1 MYTEFEA
8 TILDIE
14 KKDLRQRLK
23 KVGAKLIYQERLMRR
38 YIFAPSVKGEI
49 AGKWVRI
56 RDEGDKITMSIK
68 VVDGRKIENQKEVC
82 LTVDSFDEGY
92 DFLKQLG
99 LKQKAYQETKRELW
113 KIKKIEITIDT
124 WPGLAPFMEVEGKN
138 EKEVVAVVK
147 KLGYDY
153 SKAVFGAVD
162 LIYKIKLGIPFDV
175 INNKTPIISFA
186 HPVKPYGAK
195 KKVRAGVR

>member
-8 TILDIE
+8 TILDI
-14 KKDLRQRLK
+14 KKDDLRKRLK
-23 KVGAKLIYQERLMRR
+23 KVGAKLIYKERLMRR
-38 YIFAPSVKGEI
+38 YIFAPFQGGEI
-49 AGKWVRI
+49 HGKWIRI

-68 VVDGRKIENQKEVC
+68 IVSGKKISDQKEIC
-82 LTVDSFDEGY
+82 LQVDSFEEGY

-113 KIKKIEITIDT
+113 TFGGTEITIDT
-124 WPGLAPFMEVEGKN
+124 WPGLEPFMEVEGKN
-138 EKEVVAVVK
+138 EKSVKMVVK

-162 LIYKIKLGIPFDV
+162 LIYNIKLGIPMDV
-175 INNKTPIISFA
+175 INNKTPLLSFKN
-186 HPVKPYGAK
+186 PVKKYVK
-195 KKVRAGVR
+195 KKTK